1 MLIEI
6 SQQFPS
12 SERHHLSSIC
22 TSRATSTGRSTE
34 VRTLNLSKA
43 VAVVHVPSCS
53 IDQPTLCDTP

>member
-12 SERHHLSSIC
+12 SERHHLSSIR
-22 TSRATSTGRSTE
+22 TSRATPTGRSTE
-34 VRTLNLSKA
+34 VRALNHKA

-53 IDQPTLCDTP
+53 IDQPTPCDTP